1 MAITPYNAS
10 ALSQDPNFFL
20 PSALYD
26 PTLLNFNAFYYPQPT
41 QPTPS
46 FIHMQPRTKLEPR
59 KRAAAARRAAE
70 SGPPPGARIETLP
83 DGTQVSTSAPAPS
96 TRFDGTRPAP
106 GTFGGRPLTPSE
118 VYAQEMAELPTNTS
132 QFIMSPEEQDAREL
146 ARARAAA
153 AKSMRRLRAEERGL
167 AGNPVAGGL
176 EVHFTDGQLKH
187 STTSTGLTPSE
198 KYRAEMRAKWA
209 EEKAAGE
216 QRVADRIALE
226 RIIAEDTAALY
237 GETGENAM
245 ALLNEAIARGASFDE
260 LYPISRGIHLGE
272 IAAQS
277 KRRARYEQ
285 NIADIE
291 RRESDTMMNRATE
304 RAMDDM
310 ANRYR
315 SQQAEEAHQ
324 RALAAYEKFK
334 KPFEPEPPP
343 RGNLRG
349 SVFGLPMIG
358 Y

>member
-1 MAITPYNAS
+1 
-10 ALSQDPNFFL
+10 
-20 PSALYD
+20 
-26 PTLLNFNAFYYPQPT
+26 
-41 QPTPS
+41 
-46 FIHMQPRTKLEPR
+46 
-59 KRAAAARRAAE
+59 
-70 SGPPPGARIETLP
+70 
-83 DGTQVSTSAPAPS
+83 
-96 TRFDGTRPAP
+96 
-106 GTFGGRPLTPSE
+106 
-118 VYAQEMAELPTNTS
+118 
-132 QFIMSPEEQDAREL
+132 
-146 ARARAAA
+146 
-153 AKSMRRLRAEERGL
+153 MRRLRAEERGL

-324 RALAAYEKFK
+324 RALAAERAFFK
-334 KPFEPEPPP
+334 KRP
-343 RGNLRG
+343 RTRVLNPIL
-349 SVFGLPMIG
+349 GLPTIG
-358 Y
+358 FPIMP